1 MWTLA
6 KKEWQHFFGNLTG
19 YIAMT
24 VFLVL
29 CGLWLFFFPDT
40 NLLDYGYASL
50 QPFFEVAPW
59 LMIMLIPTITMRS
72 FAEELKSGT
81 FELLRTYPLSN
92 WQLVFGKYLGMLA
105 VIFLTLLPTC
115 IYPLSIQM
123 LSSRGGIDWGAT
135 AGSYLGLF
143 LLASCFAA
151 IGLYASSLTHQV
163 VVAFVVGAFLCFMV
177 YVGLE
182 AVSKLPIFSNQADF
196 YIQQLGL
203 QEHYK
208 SISRG
213 VIELRDVLY
222 YVIIIALFL
231 GLTKRQI
238 QMK

>member
-1 MWTLA
+1 
-6 KKEWQHFFGNLTG
+6 
-19 YIAMT
+19 MT
-24 VFLVL
+24 VFLAL

-123 LSSRGGIDWGAT
+123 LSSRGGID
-135 AGSYLGLF
+135 
-143 LLASCFAA
+143 
-151 IGLYASSLTHQV
+151 
-163 VVAFVVGAFLCFMV
+163 
-177 YVGLE
+177 
-182 AVSKLPIFSNQADF
+182 
-196 YIQQLGL
+196 
-203 QEHYK
+203 
-208 SISRG
+208 
-213 VIELRDVLY
+213 
-222 YVIIIALFL
+222 
-231 GLTKRQI
+231 
-238 QMK
+238 